1 MSDGTEKIDRQKL
14 AAMWDFLYGYRHT
27 KWAVRSEAEKI
38 WDDALARHGLSPT
51 PGAETVPPP
60 AGKERWWKMLG
71 DSGPH
76 WHLRNGGAMW
86 CLDRF
91 GSTGGYWFK
100 SFNSAALLAEMPG
113 CVETDSTG
121 LPLASQGKGLRFGA
135 EWFDHHGFYT
145 NGCRGL
151 RVGNQFMCPN
161 GTWTTVIG
169 GAGAWIKEDEHEAL
183 AALAAAP
190 PPPGQVADDRSIEDR
205 ATVAWLTPEY
215 RHLTGPAAMAKF
227 AQTETARL
235 RQQLSDVTGERE
247 AYRTAAMKLEA
258 EAAKAAEMDAIKDI
272 AIAALKLEIRTLAK
286 QVKKRPG
293 KGAGTRRG
301 VGR

>member
-1 MSDGTEKIDRQKL
+1 MSGGTEIKSLEQRIASIEKRN
-14 AAMWDFLYGYRHT
+14 AARDEYIEWVNGDDGPLEGTMARA
-27 KWAVRSEAEKI
+27 KWAAIK
-38 WDDALARHGLSPT
+38 ARHGLSPT

-60 AGKERWWKMLG
+60 AGKERWFMNDKGFVREYPSGRWWYEDGTAAQSTTIATMAQCIADG
-71 DSGPH
+71 DTELDGPPPH
-76 WHLRNGGAMW
+76 G
-86 CLDRF
+86 
-91 GSTGGYWFK
+91 K
-100 SFNSAALLAEMPG
+100 
-113 CVETDSTG
+113 
-121 LPLASQGKGLRFGA
+121 PLAAQGKG
-135 EWFDHHGFYT
+135 
-145 NGCRGL
+145 
-151 RVGNQFMCPN
+151 M
-161 GTWTTVIG
+161 
-169 GAGAWIKEDEHEAL
+169 
-183 AALAAAP
+183 P
-190 PPPGQVADDRSIEDR
+190 PDRSIEDR
-205 ATVAWLTPEY
+205 ATAAWSTPEY